1 MGYCRAVYAT
11 VLGYC
16 SSVHSQVKHLNIG
29 LDSLKK
35 NKRTSWMRNAHWT
48 QNVGQS
54 IPHLVYGSEK
64 LYNED
69 FSHRTF
75 SAFFSGAVFSSSS
88 CRVPATAHVC
98 VVAKHTWLN
107 SSTNHQALNELNQVS
122 LSGAT
127 TCAVGGTRGLDLRNT
142 ALNCTVSNQS

>member
-1 MGYCRAVYAT
+1 
-11 VLGYC
+11 
-16 SSVHSQVKHLNIG
+16 
-29 LDSLKK
+29 
-35 NKRTSWMRNAHWT
+35 MRNAHWT

-75 SAFFSGAVFSSSS
+75 SAFFSKAVFSNSS

-98 VVAKHTWLN
+98 VVAKHT
-107 SSTNHQALNELNQVS
+107 
-122 LSGAT
+122 
-127 TCAVGGTRGLDLRNT
+127 
-142 ALNCTVSNQS
+142 